1 MKIRFF
7 EKRDFYL
14 WAGLFILLLMRF
26 FISWFAT
33 FGIDSPLIYTRT
45 AELFNTGVIPP
56 YAIHV
61 PITQNAFIPGPGI
74 SVLYWLMFVITKNP
88 IYVGMVT
95 GILQLIG
102 IFVLYRLFLEAFSKR
117 TAIIIAF
124 LMLINPWLS
133 YYSVGLWNPSLIFLF
148 SSLAFYSLYKLKQ
161 NNNSV
166 YWIMLAFALC
176 MAVQVHMSAFL
187 LILISFIYLV
197 SYRIWPGFKNILFGS
212 AVFVLLFFSYIK
224 YEIINGGSNTIN
236 LFTGATGASFKLESL
251 IRALHF
257 SVIFQSTEIA
267 HFAGAGI
274 KRVVFFYSYHPLLSV
289 ILIPLSILTA
299 YFSYVIFWTFLKNN
313 FSLSKIRLSI
323 KSSPIALLFLLAFIV
338 NPLIYYFTPRPFSP
352 HNLIVIVPF
361 LWIPVASFIHQPGQ
375 LYFPYINL
383 KRAISIYVL
392 SSLIAIYMILLSHPY
407 QVPVKDIIKVTEFI
421 GRSENIPVSLEI
433 TDQVLELDALETLHK
448 NYFGR
453 DYDLIA
459 RVKTEP
465 KKKFILIDKRL
476 KASVNTEALNTGSVV
491 VIEKQKATDFQ

>member
-7 EKRDFYL
+7 EKKDFYL
-14 WAGLFILLLMRF
+14 WTGFFLLLLIRF

-33 FGIDSPLIYTRT
+33 FSIDSPLIYIRT
-45 AELFNTGVIPP
+45 AELFNTGIIPP

-117 TAIIIAF
+117 TAIIIVF
-124 LMLINPWLS
+124 LMLMNPWLS

-148 SSLAFYSLYKLKQ
+148 SSMAFYSLYKLKQ
-161 NNNSV
+161 KNSSV
-166 YWIMLAFALC
+166 YWIMLSFALC

-197 SYRIWPGFKNILFGS
+197 FYRIWPGFKDILFGV

-274 KRVVFFYSYHPLLSV
+274 KRVLFLYSYHPFLSV

-299 YFSYVIFWTFLKNN
+299 YLSYVIFWTFLKNN
-313 FSLSKIRLSI
+313 FSLSKIRSSVKTSPLSF
-323 KSSPIALLFLLAFIV
+323 LFLLAFVI

-352 HNLIVIVPF
+352 HNLIVIAPF
-361 LWIPVASFIHQPGQ
+361 LWIPVASFIDQPGK
-375 LYFPYINL
+375 LCFPYINL
-383 KRAISIYVL
+383 KQAGCFYLL
-392 SSLIAIYMILLSHPY
+392 SSLIAIYMILVNHPY
-407 QVPVKDIIKVTEFI
+407 QVPVKDLIKVTEFI
-421 GRSENIPVSLEI
+421 GRAEHAPVCLEI
-433 TDQVLELDALETLHK
+433 TDNIIEPDALIAIHK
-448 NYFGR
+448 DYFGR
-453 DYDLIA
+453 NYSLLCSEA
-459 RVKTEP
+459 ASKRNSFV
-465 KKKFILIDKRL
+465 LIDQRL
-476 KASVNTEALNTGSVV
+476 HHLKNRGVFFTPSVIVTN
-491 VIEKQKATDFQ
+491 K